1 MLADASTS
9 VAQWWAPA
17 LAFVA
22 GMVSFASPCV
32 LPLVPGY
39 VSFVVGDAAVGSQAG
54 RRRDLVPMLLFV
66 GGFTLVFTLL
76 GAFASTFVRL
86 FRGTT
91 GQLVAGVVIALMG
104 ALLIGYAVGRGS
116 IRLYEERRPFLS
128 RVKPGRTGAFPLGMA
143 FAAGWTPCVGPVL
156 AAILVLAS
164 QVSAARGA
172 FLLMCYSLG
181 LGIPFVAV
189 GLGAQWFTGSTT
201 WIRRHYTAIA
211 AASGSVLIAIGVLV
225 ATGRFAQWIAPLQ
238 RFAPGL

>member
-1 MLADASTS
+1 
-9 VAQWWAPA
+9 
-17 LAFVA
+17 
-22 GMVSFASPCV
+22 
-32 LPLVPGY
+32 
-39 VSFVVGDAAVGSQAG
+39 
-54 RRRDLVPMLLFV
+54 
-66 GGFTLVFTLL
+66 
-76 GAFASTFVRL
+76 
-86 FRGTT
+86 
-91 GQLVAGVVIALMG
+91 
-104 ALLIGYAVGRGS
+104 
-116 IRLYEERRPFLS
+116 
-128 RVKPGRTGAFPLGMA
+128 MA

-211 AASGSVLIAIGVLV
+211 AVSGSVLIAIGVLV